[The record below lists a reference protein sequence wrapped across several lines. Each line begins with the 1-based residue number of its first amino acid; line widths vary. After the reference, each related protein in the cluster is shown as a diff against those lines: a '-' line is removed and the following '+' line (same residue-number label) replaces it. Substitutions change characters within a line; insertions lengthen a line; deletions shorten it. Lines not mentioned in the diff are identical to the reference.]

1 MTDVS
6 SLRDTV
12 TPKSNQLNAD
22 DLISGP
28 RTITITS
35 VKRSDGDQ
43 PISIGYEGDNG
54 RPYLPCKSMRRVM
67 IHAWGDDGRVWVG
80 KSMTVYND
88 PEVKWAGVKVGG
100 IRISHMSDISRTMDI
115 ALTATKGKRTPYQ
128 VKPLTVASAA
138 QPAYPDDLFDN
149 NLSKMLGAISTGK
162 SSFDKVVSFLEK
174 TGKLTD
180 QQKAKLT
187 VAAPAAEQPQEEQY

>member
-1 MTDVS
+1 MSDVS

-35 VKRSDGDQ
+35 VRRSDGDQ

-100 IRISHMSDISRTMDI
+100 IRISHLSDIGRTMDI

-128 VKPLTVASAA
+128 VKPLTVAAA
-138 QPAYPDDLFDN
+138 EQAQYPDDLFNN
-149 NLSKMLGAISTGK
+149 NLSKMLGALSTGK

-180 QQKAKLT
+180 EQKFKLT
-187 VAAPAAEQPQEEQY
+187 FTPPPQEEQY

>member
-1 MTDVS
+1 MSDVS

-35 VKRSDGDQ
+35 VRRSDGDQ

-54 RPYLPCKSMRRVM
+54 RPFLPCKSMRRVM

-100 IRISHMSDISRTMDI
+100 IRISHLSDIGRTMDI

-128 VKPLTVASAA
+128 VKPLTVTTAEQA
-138 QPAYPDDLFDN
+138 QYPDDLFN
-149 NLSKMLGAISTGK
+149 SNLSKMLGALSTGK

-180 QQKAKLT
+180 EQKSKLT
-187 VAAPAAEQPQEEQY
+187 VTPPPQEEQY

>member
-43 PISIGYEGDNG
+43 PISIGYKGDNG

-100 IRISHMSDISRTMDI
+100 IRISHLSDISRTMDI

-149 NLSKMLGAISTGK
+149 NLSKMLGAISSGK

-174 TGKLTD
+174 TGKLSD
-180 QQKAKLT
+180 QQKSKLT

>member
-1 MTDVS
+1 MLDVN

-35 VKRSDGDQ
+35 VRRSDGDQ

-80 KSMTVYND
+80 KSLTVYND

-100 IRISHMSDISRTMDI
+100 IRISHLSDIGRTMDI

-128 VKPLTVASAA
+128 VKPLTVAASEPA
-138 QPAYPDDLFDN
+138 QYPDDLFNN
-149 NLSKMLGAISTGK
+149 NLSKMLGALSTGK

-180 QQKAKLT
+180 EQKSKLT
-187 VAAPAAEQPQEEQY
+187 VTTPPQEEQY

>member
-1 MTDVS
+1 MSDVS

-28 RTITITS
+28 ITITITS

-54 RPYLPCKSMRRVM
+54 RPFLPCKSMRRVM

-80 KSMTVYND
+80 KSLTVYND

-100 IRISHMSDISRTMDI
+100 IRISHLSDIGRTMDI

-128 VKPLTVASAA
+128 VKPLTVATTE
-138 QPAYPDDLFDN
+138 PATYPDDLFNN
-149 NLSKMLGAISTGK
+149 NLSKMLGALSTGK

-180 QQKAKLT
+180 EQKSKLT
-187 VAAPAAEQPQEEQY
+187 VTTPPQEEQY

>member
-1 MTDVS
+1 
-6 SLRDTV
+6 
-12 TPKSNQLNAD
+12 
-22 DLISGP
+22 
-28 RTITITS
+28 
-35 VKRSDGDQ
+35 
-43 PISIGYEGDNG
+43 
-54 RPYLPCKSMRRVM
+54 MRRVM

-100 IRISHMSDISRTMDI
+100 IRISHLSDIGRTMDI

-128 VKPLTVASAA
+128 VKPLTVTTAEQA
-138 QPAYPDDLFDN
+138 QYPDDLFN
-149 NLSKMLGAISTGK
+149 SNLSKMLGALSTGK

-180 QQKAKLT
+180 EQKSKLT
-187 VAAPAAEQPQEEQY
+187 VTPPPQEEQY